1 MDSPLFYELQDHCHD
16 VNVVTKTQQPRRSV
30 SNNLHLNLN
39 TQSSNNSIADLTSAR
54 GLAPIRVPPSGAVF
68 GNAPQQQQIG
78 EASYPEL
85 ADINTP
91 EISLDLQVYTVQD
104 IFSSFQQFLYFYVYF
119 LFFLVFNFN

>member
-16 VNVVTKTQQPRRSV
+16 VSSVTKTQQQQQQQRRSV
-30 SNNLHLNLN
+30 SNNLHLNL
-39 TQSSNNSIADLTSAR
+39 TTSSNSIADLTSAR

-91 EISLDLQVYTVQD
+91 EISLDLQVLTKKT
-104 IFSSFQQFLYFYVYF
+104 IS
-119 LFFLVFNFN
+119 FFLLLFV